1 MLKRSVEAL
10 TLLLGWVYRRRCI
23 QPPAGLVRVN
33 LGSSLRVA
41 PGWINVDGSLSAFV
55 ARLPTPLL
63 RLVYRLGSVRE
74 WYSQDAYIN
83 ILRNNVFV
91 FHNLNYGIPLPDESV
106 DFVYSS
112 HLLEHLY
119 KENGACLV
127 QECFRTLRKGGRIRI
142 VVPDLEYAFSLYRQG
157 EKERA
162 LDLFYLRS
170 CSGLLGR
177 HEYMYDFDLL
187 AALLTKT
194 GFAQVERCAYQQG
207 SLLDLR
213 LLDHMPEESLFVEAV
228 KL

>member
-1 MLKRSVEAL
+1 MFKQSVEAL
-10 TLLLGWVYRRRCI
+10 TLLLARAYRQCRI
-23 QPPAGLVRVN
+23 TPSVGLVKVN

-55 ARLPTPLL
+55 ARLPTPIL
-63 RLVYRLGSVRE
+63 RLVYRLSSVRE

-91 FHNLNYGIPLPDESV
+91 FHNLNHGIPLPDESV
-106 DFVYSS
+106 DFLYSS

-187 AALLTKT
+187 AALLTKA
-194 GFAQVERCAYQQG
+194 GFAQVKRCAYQQG
-207 SLLDLR
+207 RVPDSY